1 MLWLHY
7 SYGNFKRGW
16 DYLKKLKFSW
26 QSPRPKHRKGN
37 KIEQEEFIKNLPI
50 KVKQIEQADLN
61 SEIQLWF
68 FDEHRVGLKPILK
81 KGWSKIG

>member
-26 QSPRPKHRKGN
+26 QSPIPKHRKGN
-37 KIEQEEFIKNLPI
+37 KIEQE
-50 KVKQIEQADLN
+50 
-61 SEIQLWF
+61 
-68 FDEHRVGLKPILK
+68 
-81 KGWSKIG
+81 